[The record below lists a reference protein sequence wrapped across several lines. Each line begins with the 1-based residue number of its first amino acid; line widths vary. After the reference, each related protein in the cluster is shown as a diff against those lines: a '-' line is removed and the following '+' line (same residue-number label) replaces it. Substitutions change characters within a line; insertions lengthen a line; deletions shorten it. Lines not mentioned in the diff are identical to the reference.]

1 MTNVMSRR
9 LRTLLPLAA
18 LLAAARAGAREAA
31 ARRVAFLGEMKNA
44 FSMRLSAQDALAQKL
59 WLTCR
64 FFRADACLLVARQS
78 DGDQW
83 AIHRVAHSKAGGESP
98 TPISEEAAA
107 ALLEAEEQGR
117 LADLLE
123 TVRFAAVP
131 FRRRQR
137 VVGRLYLLSAWRAFG
152 RSEVQLLG
160 RAADCISIAVDCH
173 AMLDEL
179 KLDAVLAERRRI
191 SRDLHDSTIQPY
203 IGLKYGIEALY
214 RQLDPRSRLARR
226 VKELLETSSSSVDEL
241 RSYAARLGDGQAGAT
256 VRELPV
262 RLRAHAERYRAL
274 WGLDVDLRFARD
286 LQLSERMAAE
296 TYQLACEAL
305 SNVCRHTR
313 ATRAFVDLRHVNGAL
328 VLEVGNERC
337 PESPTRP
344 FMPRSIA
351 ERASALGGDFDVRL
365 DAHGHDIV
373 RVSMPMP

>member
-1 MTNVMSRR
+1 MLQTVHTMV
-9 LRTLLPLAA
+9 PLAA

-31 ARRVAFLGEMKNA
+31 ARRVAFLCEMKNA
-44 FSMRLSAQDALAQKL
+44 FSVRLSAQDALAQKL

-64 FFRADACLLVARQS
+64 FFRADACMLVARHFEGGPWS
-78 DGDQW
+78 M
-83 AIHRVAHSKAGGESP
+83 HRVAHDKAGGEP
-98 TPISEEAAA
+98 PIPISEEAAC
-107 ALLEAEEQGR
+107 ALFEAEQRGR
-117 LADLLE
+117 LAELLE
-123 TVRFAAVP
+123 TTRFATVP

-137 VVGRLYLLSAWRAFG
+137 VVGRLYLLSASRGFA
-152 RSEVQLLG
+152 RREVRLLA

-179 KLDAVLAERRRI
+179 KLDAVRAERRRI

-241 RSYAARLGDGQAGAT
+241 RSYAARLRDDKAGAS
-256 VRELPV
+256 VLELPA
-262 RLRAHAERYRAL
+262 RLRAHADRYRAL
-274 WGLDVDLRFARD
+274 WGLEVDVRLARD

-313 ATRAFVDLRHVNGAL
+313 ATRAFVDLRRIDSAL

-337 PESPTRP
+337 PESPTQP

-351 ERASALGGDFDVRL
+351 ERASALGGGFDVRL
-365 DAHGHDIV
+365 DAHGHDVV